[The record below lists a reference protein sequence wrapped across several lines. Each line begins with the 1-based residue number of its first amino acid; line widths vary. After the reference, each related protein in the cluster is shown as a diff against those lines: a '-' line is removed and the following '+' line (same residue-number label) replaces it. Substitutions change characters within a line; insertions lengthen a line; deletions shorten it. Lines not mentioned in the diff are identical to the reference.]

1 MLTPQNGI
9 CNEQYLLVTGTIWPL
24 GFKRLCGINPDQHFY
39 VHLNDVGNFEHIDF
53 AVTTVHS
60 NRPYKFGE
68 SMIVN
73 LFFLVEV
80 DEAVTD
86 LAIFGLE
93 GLLLLISLSSSSIL
107 IQVLDPC
114 TLTS

>member
-1 MLTPQNGI
+1 MLTPANGI

-68 SMIVN
+68 S
-73 LFFLVEV
+73 
-80 DEAVTD
+80 
-86 LAIFGLE
+86 
-93 GLLLLISLSSSSIL
+93 
-107 IQVLDPC
+107 
-114 TLTS
+114 TSYFQKKIHEMVSPIPKYQTIKEDN